1 MMSTMY
7 FQRGRDASVLEST
20 SPSEKTMDSS
30 TTTVA
35 PASTSRSLQSVS
47 PDECGRLIIVVDGIS
62 YAWFDLTPAAIEDVS
77 IDLFRQRIDDFFGM
91 PYDNQ
96 VISDQDGP
104 IETTTDLRRSLRC
117 TMPSIS
123 VERADTVKPIHASPP
138 RSASPEPHA
147 LPPIRLTLTKR
158 TSSDFFGFSNVVTH
172 ETEGLTI
179 TRIDPHGLLF
189 RTRYPVG
196 VGDVIVS
203 VNGESRIAEMRREL
217 LVSASVVLDIQQSPL
232 LTVYPACLVHLNTV

>member
-1 MMSTMY
+1 M
-7 FQRGRDASVLEST
+7 
-20 SPSEKTMDSS
+20 
-30 TTTVA
+30 
-35 PASTSRSLQSVS
+35 
-47 PDECGRLIIVVDGIS
+47 
-62 YAWFDLTPAAIEDVS
+62 
-77 IDLFRQRIDDFFGM
+77 
-91 PYDNQ
+91 
-96 VISDQDGP
+96 
-104 IETTTDLRRSLRC
+104 
-117 TMPSIS
+117 
-123 VERADTVKPIHASPP
+123 
-138 RSASPEPHA
+138 
-147 LPPIRLTLTKR
+147 
-158 TSSDFFGFSNVVTH
+158 TH